1 MFPII
6 TNQAS
11 CRDCY
16 RCVRSCPVKA
26 ISIRSQNGNGEF
38 YAQIIEDICVLD
50 GRCVQVCP
58 QQAKKVSPALD
69 RVRTML
75 AAGEKVAVSLAPSF
89 AAALPL
95 KRPRTLAGMLRK
107 LGFAYISET
116 SLGAELVSAAHKEL
130 GFRHSYISSACPVVV
145 NLIEKHFPGL
155 ISYLAPLVS
164 PMIAHGRFLKRL
176 LPDHKVVFAGPC
188 IAKKAEITT
197 PELAGAVDEVIGFQ
211 ELWEW
216 IQAEGLMEDD
226 FAEES
231 FDGPQPALARLYPVD
246 GGMLRTIVPSTDILE
261 SKVITITGLNN
272 CREFLQHLQSGAIE
286 HPPYLM
292 ELLACNG
299 GCISGPLSVTADDI
313 YVKRQK
319 IQAYYRS
326 CMLAADET
334 CSFACQ
340 SRPEIPVDL
349 LRRKFSERKLSLP
362 RPSEQEIRDI
372 LAQTGKYTAA
382 DELNCGACGYNSCR
396 DKAVAVYH
404 GMAEVQ
410 MCMPY
415 MRKRAESLS
424 NLVLSSMPNGV
435 VIVDYKLRLLEI
447 NPAAERM
454 FRCTNQDV
462 AGKHVSCILDPQYFE
477 QVLESRT
484 LLHMHCRLPQGM
496 ITRQVV
502 FPVEREKIIV
512 CIIVDIT
519 DEEKHKEQ
527 LAQVRSQTIER
538 AQAVIEKQMKVAQ
551 EIAGLLGETTAETKM
566 LLSKLINLMKEQ

>member
-26 ISIRSQNGNGEF
+26 ISIRSKNGNGEF

-58 QQAKKVSPALD
+58 QQAKKVSPAQD
-69 RVRTML
+69 RVRAML
-75 AAGEKVAVSLAPSF
+75 KAGEKVAVSLAPSF

-95 KRPRTLAGMLRK
+95 SRPRTLVSMLKK
-107 LGFAYISET
+107 LGFAYVSET
-116 SLGAELVSAAHKEL
+116 SLGAEMVSAAHKEL
-130 GFRHSYISSACPVVV
+130 GFKQPYISSACPVVV
-145 NLIEKHFPGL
+145 NLIEKHFPDL
-155 ISYLAPLVS
+155 IPYLAPLVS
-164 PMIAHGRFLKRL
+164 PMIAHGRYLKRL
-176 LPDHKVVFAGPC
+176 LPDHKVVFIGPC
-188 IAKKAEITT
+188 IAKKAEITC
-197 PELAGAVDEVIGFQ
+197 PELAGAVDEVMGFQ

-216 IQAEGLMEDD
+216 LTTECLCEEDC
-226 FAEES
+226 EEAG

-246 GGMLRTIVPSTDILE
+246 GGMLRTIAPSTDILE
-261 SKVITITGLNN
+261 SKVITVTGLKN
-272 CREFLQHLQSGAIE
+272 CWEFLQHLQGGFID

-299 GCISGPLSVTADDI
+299 GCISGPLSVTGDDI

-326 CMLAADET
+326 CLLSTDET
-334 CSFACQ
+334 CSFACL
-340 SRPEIPVDL
+340 SRPELPADL
-349 LRRKFSERKLSLP
+349 LRRSFTNKKLSLP
-362 RPSEQEIRDI
+362 NPSEQEIRDI
-372 LAQTGKYTAA
+372 LAQTGKYTEA

-447 NPAAERM
+447 NPAAEKM
-454 FRCTNQDV
+454 FNCTNKDV
-462 AGKHVSCILDPQYFE
+462 AGKHISFILAPQFFE
-477 QVLESRT
+477 QVLESKT
-484 LLHMHCRLPQGM
+484 LLNVQCRLAQGM
-496 ITRQVV
+496 VTRQVL